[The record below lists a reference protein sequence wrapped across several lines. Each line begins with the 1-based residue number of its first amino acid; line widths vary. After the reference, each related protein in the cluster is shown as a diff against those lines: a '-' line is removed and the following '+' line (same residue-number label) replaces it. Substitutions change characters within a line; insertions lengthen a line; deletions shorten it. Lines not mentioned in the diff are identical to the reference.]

1 MTTAKCTIKNSTLL
15 KIMQNMNSETWN
27 NMQSDVDDCTFT
39 SKRQVKGGR
48 NGVRS
53 QMKWK
58 HMITKGADKEDGGFF
73 SFTVIDI
80 AANEIIIPYSRVCSS
95 QTS

>member
-1 MTTAKCTIKNSTLL
+1 
-15 KIMQNMNSETWN
+15 MNLETWN
-27 NMQSDVDDCTFT
+27 NMQSDVDDHSFT
-39 SKRQVKGGR
+39 QERQVKGGT

-53 QMKWK
+53 QKKWK
-58 HMITKGADKEDGGFF
+58 HMITKAADEDGGSF